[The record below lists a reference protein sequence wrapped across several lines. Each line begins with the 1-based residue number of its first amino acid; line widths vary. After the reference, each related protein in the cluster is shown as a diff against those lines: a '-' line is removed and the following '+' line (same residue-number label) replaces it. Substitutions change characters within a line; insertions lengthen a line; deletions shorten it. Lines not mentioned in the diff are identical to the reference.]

1 MTAYVALLR
10 GINVGGHR
18 KVPMA
23 ELRGV
28 ATKLGFEA
36 VATYVQSGNLVF
48 SADGDPP
55 DVRARLEAAIAE
67 HFGFEVD
74 VAIRSRDEWDVIA
87 AEHPLDALGRDPRF
101 LHVVVL
107 RDEPVAERLETLEPE
122 RVAPEEVE
130 LRGREVYVF
139 YPNGSGRSKLVVD
152 LGTPG
157 TARNWRTVLA
167 LRDLLEAVE

>member
-28 ATKLGFEA
+28 ATDLGFEA

-48 SADGDPP
+48 SANGGPHE
-55 DVRARLEAAIAE
+55 VRSRLEAAIAE

-74 VAIRSRDEWDVIA
+74 VALRSRDEWTSIA
-87 AEHPLDALGRDPRF
+87 AGHPLDAPGRDPRF

-107 RDEPVAERLETLEPE
+107 RDEPAAARLETLAPE
-122 RVAPEEVE
+122 RVVPEEVE

-139 YPNGSGRSKLVVD
+139 YPNGSGRSRLVID

-167 LRDLLEAVE
+167 LRDLLEAIE

>member
-10 GINVGGHR
+10 GVNVGGHR

-23 ELRGV
+23 ELRAV
-28 ATKLGFEA
+28 AAALGFENA
-36 VATYVQSGNLVF
+36 STYVQSGNLVF
-48 SADGDPP
+48 RADGEAGE
-55 DVRARLEAAIAE
+55 VRARLEAAIAA

-74 VAIRSRDEWDVIA
+74 VALRSREEWARIA
-87 AEHPLDALGRDPRF
+87 GAHPLDGPERDPRF
-101 LHVVVL
+101 LHVVAC
-107 RDEPVAERLETLEPE
+107 RDTPDPARVEALTPE

-130 LRGREVYVF
+130 VRGREVYVF
-139 YPNGSGRSKLVVD
+139 YPNGAGRSKLVID

-167 LRDLLEAVE
+167 LRDLLEALE